1 MEFSFGPV
9 PSRRLGRSLGI
20 NNIIPKTCTYSCVY
34 CQLGTTL
41 NFTSKRSFF
50 YDPEE
55 LARSVAKRFD
65 ELKGKGIRV
74 DYITFVPDGEPTL
87 DINIGIEIES
97 LKSLGIKIAV
107 ITNSSLIWDEDVQN
121 ALLKADWV
129 SLKVDSVKE
138 NVWKRINVPSRGI
151 RLGDI
156 LSGIKEFS
164 EKFNGTL
171 ATETM
176 LVKGLNDVDIDET
189 AEFIGSIQ
197 PDIAYISVPT
207 RPPALGW
214 VNIPEEMS
222 ILNAYNTFRKY
233 IENVET
239 LTDFEGDD
247 FTTLGNTL
255 NDIMNIISVH
265 PIREDALMKILEI
278 KNISWDSI
286 NELVKMG
293 LIKKENYMGKN
304 YYIKKLKD

>member
-151 RLGDI
+151 RLRDI